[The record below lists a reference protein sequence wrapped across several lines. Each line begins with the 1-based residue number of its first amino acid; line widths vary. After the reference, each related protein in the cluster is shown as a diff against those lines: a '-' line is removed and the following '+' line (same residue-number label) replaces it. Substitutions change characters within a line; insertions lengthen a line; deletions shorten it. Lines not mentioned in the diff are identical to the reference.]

1 MYVMPIFLLIKKT
14 KMYIPNDN
22 CNTCLITMTTIGRMS
37 RSKLRKL
44 FLKIYFQQKNA
55 AISAALSNY
64 YLVSIKPYFPSL
76 RPYTTFVSFVSAFV
90 KTKKLCPS
98 ISICRIASSTS
109 IGFKSN
115 RFVRTSSSSS
125 SST

>member
-44 FLKIYFQQKNA
+44 LKKIYFQQKKRSHFGCA
-55 AISAALSNY
+55 FEL
-64 YLVSIKPYFPSL
+64 LF
-76 RPYTTFVSFVSAFV
+76 SFD
-90 KTKKLCPS
+90 
-98 ISICRIASSTS
+98 
-109 IGFKSN
+109 
-115 RFVRTSSSSS
+115 
-125 SST
+125 